1 MAPGSPSVD
10 PHAPPADLDRLIDWF
25 DAFSRRLVLL
35 EECSLGEI
43 RIALG
48 AVSGS
53 VLDHCRLGPLAN
65 EARWAKGTGAVELL
79 RLLESEHARFL
90 TSIEEL
96 GKIGSIVTGDDHGG
110 NRQALGQYGRAFAE
124 SFRRHRADERSLGSQ
139 HPDPGPTPAS
149 RPASGKRY

>member
-1 MAPGSPSVD
+1 MAHGF
-10 PHAPPADLDRLIDWF
+10 PPADPPAPPVDLDLLIDWF

-43 RIALG
+43 RSALG
-48 AVSGS
+48 AVRGS
-53 VLDHCRLGPLAN
+53 VLDHCRLGPLPN
-65 EARWAKGTGAVELL
+65 EPRPAKGTGGWELL

-96 GKIGSIVTGDDHGG
+96 GKLCSIVTNDDHGG

-124 SFRRHRADERSLGSQ
+124 SFRRHRADERSLGTRQ
-139 HPDPGPTPAS
+139 IGPGPTPAS
-149 RPASGKRY
+149 GPASGKRY